1 MERTY
6 TIEEI
11 YEVVRSAENH
21 WEFARKNCPRDS
33 RDYETSLSWYAAI
46 GYAFYAITGVHY
58 NDYKEEHEDEV

>member
-11 YEVVRSAENH
+11 YKVARCAEDN
-21 WEFARKNCPRDS
+21 WEFARKH
-33 RDYETSLSWYAAI
+33 YECHSGAYENALSWYAATA
-46 GYAFYAITGVHY
+46 YAFFAITGVHY